1 MDTFF
6 HSIFF
11 LFVVAIDQQF
21 NITYDLTYET
31 FSDSVNIDTLPFRR
45 AIWYYVLRLY
55 GICHDDYE
63 YKEVN
68 IYLNRSIKAFVKK
81 TVCYPELISRS
92 DFVHFSPLLQASE
105 KCHIGLLILEA
116 RKQAEIV
123 YGIRSLEYAS
133 RKR

>member
-1 MDTFF
+1 MVST
-6 HSIFF
+6 SS
-11 LFVVAIDQQF
+11 L
-21 NITYDLTYET
+21 
-31 FSDSVNIDTLPFRR
+31 RR

-105 KCHIGLLILEA
+105 KCHIGLFQR
-116 RKQAEIV
+116 RKKFQCNIYV
-123 YGIRSLEYAS
+123 KHQSIFQMGGQFQTC
-133 RKR
+133 

>member
-1 MDTFF
+1 M
-6 HSIFF
+6 
-11 LFVVAIDQQF
+11 
-21 NITYDLTYET
+21 
-31 FSDSVNIDTLPFRR
+31 DTLPFRR

-81 TVCYPELISRS
+81 TVCYPELINHS
-92 DFVHFSPLLQASE
+92 DFVHFSPLLMPSE

-116 RKQAEIV
+116 RKQAGFSCDVLKILSKKSDCV
-123 YGIRSLEYAS
+123 
-133 RKR
+133 